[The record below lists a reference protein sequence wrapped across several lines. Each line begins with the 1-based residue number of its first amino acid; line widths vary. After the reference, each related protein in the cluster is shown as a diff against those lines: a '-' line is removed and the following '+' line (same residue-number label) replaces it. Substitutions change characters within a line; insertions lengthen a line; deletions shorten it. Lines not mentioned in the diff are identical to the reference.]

1 MESGLRLLVAL
12 CCAVAVP
19 CDALQ
24 KSLAHVLWFFT
35 LRWREQRQ
43 DMSSTPLSWEGV
55 RVAGRGSYFMRDPNL
70 ISGAKAKS
78 RLACH
83 ILRPLKTQNPC
94 PDSRCWRL
102 PFFFASWIT
111 SKQT

>member
-43 DMSSTPLSWEGV
+43 DMSSTLLGGCAGGGAGLVFHARPKSHFRRKGQV
-55 RVAGRGSYFMRDPNL
+55 APRVSYSPPAQD
-70 ISGAKAKS
+70 SKS
-78 RLACH
+78 V
-83 ILRPLKTQNPC
+83 
-94 PDSRCWRL
+94 S
-102 PFFFASWIT
+102 
-111 SKQT
+111 